1 MSTPSRVL
9 VLLAALSPM
18 VAACGSDH
26 SGHGSSASSAESTVD
41 AATSVEIGMRDIAYD
56 QTELTVD
63 AGTPIRFVFTN
74 TGKIPH
80 DGFIGDEAAQ
90 ADHEQEMASM
100 GDMGGH
106 SMDDDD
112 AITVAPGATGEL
124 TYTFDEPGTY
134 EIGCH
139 QVGHYAA
146 GMKITVTVVA

>member
-1 MSTPSRVL
+1 MSTRSRVL
-9 VLLAALSPM
+9 VLLAAVTPL

-26 SGHGSSASSAESTVD
+26 SGHGSSATSGD
-41 AATSVEIGMRDIAYD
+41 AATSVEIEMRDIAFD
-56 QTELTVD
+56 QTALTFD
-63 AGTPIRFVFTN
+63 AGTSVRFVFTN

-80 DGFIGDEAAQ
+80 DGFIGDQAAQ

-106 SMDDDD
+106 SMDDDN

>member
-1 MSTPSRVL
+1 MSIPSRVL
-9 VLLAALSPM
+9 VWLAAVSPL
-18 VAACGSDH
+18 VTACGSDH
-26 SGHGSSASSAESTVD
+26 SGHGSSGASAESAAD
-41 AATSVEIGMRDIAYD
+41 AATSIDIEMRDIEFD
-56 QTELTVD
+56 QTELSVD
-63 AGTPIRFVFTN
+63 AGTLIRFVFTN
-74 TGKIPH
+74 IGKIPH

-90 ADHEQEMASM
+90 AGHEQEMASM

-106 SMDDDD
+106 SMHDDD

-146 GMKITVTVVA
+146 GMKITVNVVA